1 MSLTIKEFDGGSKRT
16 KDAQAGITSTRYFR
30 VAASAGE
37 TKKDVM
43 DGLGI
48 DILDADPEDAALKCK
63 SIDITRQK
71 SASSNILYSVTVNYT
86 SVATE
91 LIGVGSGGDP
101 LEADPVYSLT
111 FSGRTVALDKFA
123 DGTPILNSAK
133 DFIKGLEKNCSV
145 AVMQVTRNEASY
157 ALPTAL
163 LYVDHVNS
171 DTFYGIT
178 AGNAY
183 CRAINAQ
190 SKSLPNGGGTYFTVT
205 YEIELNLNPD
215 YPIFKLKVLDQG
227 KRKLVSGK
235 QTAIKDAGA
244 GGKDITEPVNL
255 NGSGLPLDP
264 PDGTPHW
271 IEGDIY
277 PEVAFSGMNL

>member
-1 MSLTIKEFDGGSKRT
+1 MSLTIKEIEGGKRNV
-16 KDAQAGITSTRYFR
+16 DIQSGITSTRLFKII
-30 VAASAGE
+30 ATAGE
-37 TKKDVM
+37 TKKQAL

-48 DILDADPEDAALKCK
+48 ALLDADPEDSNLKCK
-63 SIDITRQK
+63 SLDATRQK
-71 SASSNILYSVTVNYT
+71 SNPNNILYLATVNYT
-86 SVATE
+86 SIANE
-91 LIGVGSGGDP
+91 LIGVGAGADP
-101 LEADPVYSLT
+101 LEADSVYTLT
-111 FSGRTVALDKFA
+111 FNSRTVALDKFA

-133 DFIKGLEKNCSV
+133 DFIQGLEKTCSF
-145 AVMQVTRNEASY
+145 AVMQVSRNEASY
-157 ALPTAL
+157 ALSEAL

-190 SKSLPNGGGTYFTVT
+190 TKAKPDGSGIYYAVT

-215 YPIFKLKVLDQG
+215 FPAFKLKVLDRG

-235 QTAIKDAGA
+235 QTAIKDKD
-244 GGKDITEPVNL
+244 GGKDITEPVLL

-264 PDGTPHW
+264 PTGDPSW

-277 PEVAFSGMNL
+277 PSVAFSGMSL